1 MLIGGNDDDCL
12 RSNWL
17 GSWRDL
23 LQVGVGFAA
32 QVEWHLAVHVSH
44 HLPQIAHV
52 DEGAADRAIAEVLDL
67 GPLGHASYFVSES
80 SFDSPESSSGA
91 INTGGSSYPSRLL

>member
-1 MLIGGNDDDCL
+1 MRAL
-12 RSNWL
+12 RA
-17 GSWRDL
+17 DL
-23 LQVGVGFAA
+23 LQFGVRAPR
-32 QVEWHLAVHVSH
+32 QIEWYLAVHVRED
-44 HLPQIAHV
+44 LGQVAHV
-52 DEGAADRAIAEVLDL
+52 DEGAAGRAIAEVLDL